1 MIVRKRAE
9 AAAEQSRSRLV
20 EAQRIARVG
29 SWENDLRSRVSV
41 WSDEQFHILGYRPG
55 EIEPHIDIF
64 LARWHPDDAGRVL
77 NALAAAAPSERF
89 AVEYSGV
96 HSDEP
101 IPHLSTLAK
110 VIHDKDAHHKN
121 ITDPPH

>member
-55 EIEPHIDIF
+55 AIEPHIDIF
-64 LARWHPDDAGRVL
+64 LARVHPDDAGPVL
-77 NALAAAAPSERF
+77 NALAAADRSARF
-89 AVEYSGV
+89 AVQPRVV
-96 HSDEP
+96 HSDGTHLPHTP
-101 IPHLSTLAK
+101 I
-110 VIHDKDAHHKN
+110 AHVNHPESAN
-121 ITDPPH
+121 THP

>member
-55 EIEPHIDIF
+55 EIEPHIDI
-64 LARWHPDDAGRVL
+64 R
-77 NALAAAAPSERF
+77 
-89 AVEYSGV
+89 
-96 HSDEP
+96 SDEHTSELQSLMR
-101 IPHLSTLAK
+101 IPYAVFCLKKKILRTKTQKPAKITASTK
-110 VIHDKDAHHKN
+110 
-121 ITDPPH
+121 